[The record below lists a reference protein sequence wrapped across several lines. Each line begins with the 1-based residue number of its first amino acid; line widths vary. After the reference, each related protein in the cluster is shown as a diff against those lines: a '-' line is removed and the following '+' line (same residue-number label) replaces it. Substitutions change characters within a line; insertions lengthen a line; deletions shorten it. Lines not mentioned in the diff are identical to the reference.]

1 MISNNYYK
9 LRSHNSPRTTLPFS
23 PLINA
28 GKILIYAN
36 CDYHKLHF
44 FAFDPFF
51 FALYVLAS
59 NVCKLMAPSFSLS
72 LNSRDYYYYT
82 SEQQQQK

>member
-1 MISNNYYK
+1 MKPTNLTWRRLTVKYLAPLMISNNYYK
-9 LRSHNSPRTTLPFS
+9 LRSHNSPRTALPFS

-44 FAFDPFF
+44 FAFDPAFL
-51 FALYVLAS
+51 LYI
-59 NVCKLMAPSFSLS
+59 
-72 LNSRDYYYYT
+72 Y
-82 SEQQQQK
+82 